1 MEKDKVLF
9 GITYG
14 FYSYLQQ
21 RIIQKNKIVHT
32 HHGITG
38 SKDYPSPNISV
49 SSPRFIGI
57 SRPHARYLSSV
68 LGIEVRCVH
77 NGIPLPPKAKG
88 EEGKTEI
95 NKNKSYNDK
104 DKEYFL
110 SLNRIL
116 HEKGIHNPID
126 IAIETENRIKIV
138 GDDIHGVDS
147 LYVKKIKEKCRTS
160 KGYAEYYGLVDNNT
174 KRY

>member
-1 MEKDKVLF
+1 M
-9 GITYG
+9 
-14 FYSYLQQ
+14 
-21 RIIQKNKIVHT
+21 KIVHT
-32 HHGITG
+32 HRGITG
-38 SKDYPSPNISV
+38 SKDYPSPNVSV

-57 SRPHARYLSSV
+57 SRPHARYLSIA

-88 EEGKTEI
+88 EIRKTER
-95 NKNKSYNDK
+95 NKNKNYNDK

-116 HEKGIHNPID
+116 HEKGIHNAID

-138 GDDIHGVDS
+138 EDDIHGVDS
-147 LYVKKIKEKCRTS
+147 LYVKKIKEKCRNS
-160 KGYAEYYGLVDNNT
+160 KGYTEYMVLLT
-174 KRY
+174 TILKKRY